1 MAEPLRGR
9 CRHAGEGPECRRC
22 PHGVPGHGQ
31 LLPQL
36 NLLLRLLLLIACLR
50 AMPPC
55 PALPWCLREVV
66 LGPSHPGEVSE
77 GEAVRHV
84 TCQPMQG
91 REGWGDMP
99 QT

>member
-1 MAEPLRGR
+1 MAEPLRRR

-36 NLLLRLLLLIACLR
+36 NLLLRLLPLIACLR

-55 PALPWCLREVV
+55 PALVFEGRCAGTKSPRRSVRRGGSQTCDL
-66 LGPSHPGEVSE
+66 PTHAGE
-77 GEAVRHV
+77 GG
-84 TCQPMQG
+84 MG
-91 REGWGDMP
+91 
-99 QT
+99 